1 MALNGYFISITNN
14 LLEDKH
20 YEQMGQ
26 AVWLYMWLIDRMTD
40 ISEGQGIV
48 NGGQPINYELVHENL
63 GLTRRTYVRMMQTLR
78 DAGYINTAKAKYGT
92 YVTIN
97 KAKKSFGKRAE
108 TTPVKKSSSA
118 KSGATETEQAEMRQ
132 KAHSDAPNMAGSS
145 AKNGATLYIDIDN
158 KTNNNNKTLA
168 KAKAQA
174 PEKFGK
180 PEINEAFEYWETTI
194 GYPIT
199 GKRDANRR
207 AAHNLIRKYDL
218 AKLKQLIDGVKMA
231 NDDRYAPRI
240 SDFSSLQAKLND
252 LLLWGH
258 KRNNGKSGTKRSISV

>member
-14 LLEDKH
+14 LLEGKH

-48 NGGQPINYELVHENL
+48 NNGVPISYEMVHENL
-63 GLTRRTYVRMMQTLR
+63 ETLTHRTYMRMMATLR
-78 DAGYINTAKAKYGT
+78 DAGYINTMQAKYGT

-97 KAKKSFGKRAE
+97 KAKKHFGKRAE
-108 TTPVKKSSSA
+108 TTPVKKPS
-118 KSGATETEQAEMRQ
+118 R
-132 KAHSDAPNMAGSS
+132 
-145 AKNGATLYIDIDN
+145 AKNGTAETKTPQLRQKRQPAVPNMSSSYAKNGVSLYIDN
-158 KTNNNNKTLA
+158 NTNNKNKTLA

-174 PEKFGK
+174 PEKYGNQ
-180 PEINEAFEYWETTI
+180 EINDAFEYWETTI
-194 GYPIT
+194 GYAIT

-207 AAHNLIRKYDL
+207 AAHNLIKKYQL
-218 AKLKQLIDGVKMA
+218 PGLKQLVDGVKLA

-240 SDFSSLQAKLND
+240 SDFAGLQAKLND